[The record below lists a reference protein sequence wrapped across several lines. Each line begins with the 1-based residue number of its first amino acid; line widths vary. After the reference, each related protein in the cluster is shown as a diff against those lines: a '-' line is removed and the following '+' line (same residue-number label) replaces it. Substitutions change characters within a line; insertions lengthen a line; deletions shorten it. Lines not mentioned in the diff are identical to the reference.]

1 MDKYVSISAIVLLCI
16 FSGALLGFFLRRV
29 LPEEQL
35 NPESRQAVNLGMGI
49 IGTMSALVLGLL
61 VASAK
66 GTYDAQNDA
75 LIQVS
80 AKVIF
85 LDQTLRDYGPQAQE
99 TRIAL
104 RQSVEAA
111 INMLW
116 PQKRTQDLHF
126 EPGKNMPRVYRY
138 IEQLKPQDDNQRAAK
153 DRAMTTIVSLMQT
166 GSLAAVQRTV
176 SISTPLLVILVFW
189 LTINF
194 ISLGLFAPSNATV
207 IATLFLCAL
216 AVSGAILLILELYH
230 PFGGLMHVSSEP
242 MHVALERLSQ

>member
-1 MDKYVSISAIVLLCI
+1 MNPPMVSLIVLLCI
-16 FSGALLGFFLRRV
+16 FSGTLLGFFLHTI
-29 LPEEQL
+29 LPERHL
-35 NPESRQAVNLGMGI
+35 SPESRQAVNLGMGI

-66 GTYDAQNDA
+66 GTYDSQDDA
-75 LIQVS
+75 PIDVS

-85 LDQTLRDYGPQAQE
+85 LDQTLRDYGPEAQQA
-99 TRIAL
+99 RIAV
-104 RQSVEAA
+104 RQSVETV
-111 INMLW
+111 ISGLW
-116 PQKRTQDLHF
+116 PQKRTRDLHF
-126 EPGKNMPRVYRY
+126 EPGKNVPLVYRH

-153 DRAMTTIVSLMQT
+153 DRAMATIASLMQT

-194 ISLGLFAPSNATV
+194 ISLGLFAPPNSTV
-207 IATLFLCAL
+207 MATLFLCAL

-230 PFGGLMHVSSEP
+230 PFGGLISLPSAP
-242 MHVALERLSQ
+242 LRVALEHLSQ

>member
-1 MDKYVSISAIVLLCI
+1 MSPLAISVIVLLCI
-16 FSGALLGFFLRRV
+16 FGGVLLGFALQKV
-29 LPEEQL
+29 LPEKQL

-66 GTYDAQNDA
+66 GNYDAQNDA
-75 LIQVS
+75 LLDAS

-85 LDQTLRDYGPQAQE
+85 LDQTLRDYGPEAQQ

-104 RQSVEAA
+104 RQSVENA

-116 PQKRTQDLHF
+116 PQKRTQNLHF
-126 EPGKNMPRVYRY
+126 EPGKNIPFVYRY

-153 DRAMTTIVSLMQT
+153 DRAMTTVVSLMQT
-166 GSLAAVQRTV
+166 GSLAAVRQTV

-194 ISLGLFAPSNATV
+194 ISLGLFAPRNATV

-230 PFGGLMHVSSEP
+230 PFGGLIHLPSEP
-242 MHVALERLSQ
+242 MHIALERLSQ

>member
-1 MDKYVSISAIVLLCI
+1 MSPPTITVIVLLCI
-16 FSGALLGFFLRRV
+16 FGGALLGFVLQKV
-29 LPEEQL
+29 LPEKQL
-35 NPESRQAVNLGMGI
+35 SSESRQAVNLGMGI

-80 AKVIF
+80 ARVIF
-85 LDQTLRDYGPQAQE
+85 LDQTLRDYGPEAQE
-99 TRIAL
+99 TRFAL
-104 RQSVEAA
+104 RQAVENA
-111 INMLW
+111 INGLW
-116 PQKRTQDLHF
+116 PQKHAQDLHF
-126 EPGKNMPRVYRY
+126 EPGKNLPRVYRY
-138 IEQLKPQDDNQRAAK
+138 IEQLKPKDDNQRAAK

-166 GSLAAVQRTV
+166 GSLAAVQQTV
-176 SISTPLLVILVFW
+176 SISAPLLVILIFW

-194 ISLGLFAPSNATV
+194 ISLGLFAPRNATV

-216 AVSGAILLILELYH
+216 AVSGAILLILELYN
-230 PFGGLMHVSSEP
+230 PFGGLIHVPSEP